1 MIRTIAVLALP
12 LLFAITVLALPLL
25 FAITV
30 HEAAHGYVARMLGDT
45 TASML
50 GRVTLN
56 PIKHIDPVGT
66 LIVPTLLFVTTG
78 FVLGWAKPVPVNTRN
93 LRYPKRDMAIVAIA
107 GPAANLAMAVC
118 WGLVLKWGLTLQ
130 GSLDWVAAPLIL
142 MGQVGIAV
150 NLILMVLNLLPIPP
164 LDGGR
169 VMAGVLPLAAAQW
182 LATVERYGLWILI
195 GLLVTGVLGQIITP
209 MVAISETAILRLLGL

>member
-1 MIRTIAVLALP
+1 MDDPNQLIRTIA
-12 LLFAITVLALPLL
+12 VLALPLL

-66 LIVPTLLFVTTG
+66 LIVPTALFLFTG

-93 LRYPKRDMAIVAIA
+93 LRRPKRDMAVVAIA
-107 GPAANLAMAVC
+107 GPAANLVMALC
-118 WGLVLKWGLTLQ
+118 WGLVLKLGLMLQ
-130 GSLDWVAAPLIL
+130 GGLDWVATPLVS
-142 MGQVGIAV
+142 MGNIGIV
-150 NLILMVLNLLPIPP
+150 INLILMVLNLLPIPP

-169 VMAGVLPLAAAQW
+169 VMAGVLPLAAARW
-182 LATVERYGLWILI
+182 LDRVERYGLIILV
-195 GLLVTGVLGQIITP
+195 GLLMTGVLGQIISP
-209 MVAISETAILRLLGL
+209 AVAMFRAVIMRLLGL